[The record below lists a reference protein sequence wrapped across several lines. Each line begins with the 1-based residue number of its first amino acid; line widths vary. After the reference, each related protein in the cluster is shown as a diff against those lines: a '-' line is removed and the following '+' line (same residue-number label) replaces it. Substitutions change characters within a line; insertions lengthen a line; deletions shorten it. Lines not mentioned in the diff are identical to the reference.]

1 MSQPPVSQPPE
12 APRPDARPVLGSF
25 LGMGGMA
32 CVLFLVLAS
41 GLVAPWYGV
50 VGLAL
55 VWLVLLVVGVR
66 WFMSHPWRVAA
77 LPVVMVVVWFA
88 TVTAGAALLD
98 WNA

>member
-1 MSQPPVSQPPE
+1 VSQPPE
-12 APRPDARPVLGSF
+12 QPRPDARRVLGSF

-50 VGLAL
+50 VALAL
-55 VWLVLLVVGVR
+55 VWVLLFVVGVR
-66 WFMSHPWRVAA
+66 WFTTHPWRVAA
-77 LPVVMVVVWFA
+77 LPLVMVVVWFG
-88 TVTAGAALLD
+88 TVMTGAAVLG

>member
-1 MSQPPVSQPPE
+1 VSSSPE
-12 APRPDARPVLGSF
+12 PRRADARPVLGSF

-50 VGLAL
+50 VALAV
-55 VWLVLLVVGVR
+55 VWVVLLVVGVR
-66 WFMSHPWRVAA
+66 WFMTHPWRVAA

-88 TVTAGAALLD
+88 TVTTGAALLD

>member
-1 MSQPPVSQPPE
+1 VTQQPD
-12 APRPDARPVLGSF
+12 APRPDARPVVGSF

-50 VGLAL
+50 ALLCL
-55 VWLVLLVVGVR
+55 VWVVLFVIGVR

-77 LPVVMVVVWFA
+77 LPVVMTVVWFA
-88 TVTAGAALLD
+88 TVTAGAAFLD